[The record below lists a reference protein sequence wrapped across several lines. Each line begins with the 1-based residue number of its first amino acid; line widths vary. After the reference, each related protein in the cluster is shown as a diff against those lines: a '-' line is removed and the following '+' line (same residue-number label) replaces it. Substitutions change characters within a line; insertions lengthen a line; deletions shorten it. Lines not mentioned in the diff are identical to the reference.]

1 MACYFI
7 YITDLSFRN
16 ADENDDK
23 FYVLAVEHKTKVDL
37 SLTNFN
43 LLLNVMLESLNICSV
58 TFISFLT
65 HGVYFVLF

>member
-37 SLTNFN
+37 SQHTMVLNRFN
-43 LLLNVMLESLNICSV
+43 SN
-58 TFISFLT
+58 T
-65 HGVYFVLF
+65 GV